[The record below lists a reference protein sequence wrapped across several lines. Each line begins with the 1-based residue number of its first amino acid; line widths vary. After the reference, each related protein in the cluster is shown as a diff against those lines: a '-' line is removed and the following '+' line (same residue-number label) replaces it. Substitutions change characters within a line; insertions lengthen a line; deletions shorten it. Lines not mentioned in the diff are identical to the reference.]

1 MSKKEKQQPVTAVN
15 IKSFNIITID
25 KSESSKSES
34 INGIDIN
41 WLTYNL
47 SEIEDKYIDLNSWY
61 IITNSSSSF
70 KSNLISL
77 LGQSSIDYNRNDQY
91 IILGEAKKSS
101 KLREIIS
108 SDFGSHYLSNSVVL
122 SGKALSAINK
132 VNCST
137 LSEFIYRAEKSCLI
151 EKYISNNSKEYNEG
165 ILQIWKNKLSISFNY
180 YSFWKTKNWALG
192 AFILSALFSFFYI
205 TNSSKRAGISGDDF
219 VQYYYGKCIA
229 SYQLDRIGIDLPLD
243 TNELKA
249 EKMYTL
255 AKAYPQV
262 GKDIVKLEDPYMYM
276 HLYGSSFD
284 AFTAALV
291 HLMDIEDFIQFR
303 HWWNAVFGFLIFFY
317 GALTIRRLTK
327 GSWVWASISM
337 FILLFTPRLFG
348 ESLNNPKDVPFALG
362 YIMSLYYAIK
372 FYQHFPRIKWSTL
385 FGLVFGIALGISI
398 RIGGLLSI
406 AIVGLYMGLKFIE
419 NQGWS
424 NVLKFNLKGL
434 KPYLTSII
442 GISIGAY
449 ILGIFFWPYGWDA
462 PIENPKKA
470 LDAFTHYQVSLRQL
484 FEGVLYDSNNL
495 PGYYLTKYLW
505 ITLPLVT
512 LIGIGL
518 NLFIISI
525 NRKITMEEFLIIF
538 AAIFPVFYIWIN
550 KSGVYGGMRHILFT
564 VAPFVVAGIMGYY
577 KIQSKY
583 LSKKPIFGII
593 LPALLMLLPAKFVN
607 SNPNFSYIY
616 FNEIIGGVEGAYGDY
631 EMDYYLASI
640 KPSCEFLIE
649 TEIAKHPEKEYQIN
663 TYALSQVKYFMRK
676 YPNVNIGFVRYD
688 QRSEQKWDYS
698 IFYNAY
704 MDKARLTGGYYP
716 PVGTVFT
723 PVLEGKPMG
732 CVIKNISNIDY
743 QGIQALNK
751 EQNPDKA
758 IGLLKEYIKLDTSN
772 NEICQQLATAYTYKS
787 NQNPAFMDSAI
798 YYSNRALKFYPEYSP
813 ALFTL
818 YQVAMNQQKFD
829 LAEKSM
835 ITFTQSRPQ
844 DLQGWTML
852 ADAQF
857 AQGKGTE
864 GIKNLHRAITI
875 NPLYDKTYYSG
886 ARYYQSKGDENNL
899 RLWGPATRIQSKNQS
914 EQIQAIESIKL
925 IYEGVTGKDFV
936 PEDWFNK

>member
-1 MSKKEKQQPVTAVN
+1 MSKKENQETKTEVN
-15 IKSFNIITID
+15 IKSFSIISIEGIESQMTENIGKIQL
-25 KSESSKSES
+25 
-34 INGIDIN
+34 N
-41 WLTYNL
+41 WLSVNFNDLTKN
-47 SEIEDKYIDLNSWY
+47 EIDPNTWYLITQNKTTFKNSLV
-61 IITNSSSSF
+61 
-70 KSNLISL
+70 NLINKKSF
-77 LGQSSIDYNRNDQY
+77 NHTNDNNY
-91 IILGEAKKSS
+91 LILGEARESG

-108 SDFGSHYLSNSVVL
+108 SDYGSIEHANCVLITGSNLLDINTINCFSLSD
-122 SGKALSAINK
+122 
-132 VNCST
+132 
-137 LSEFIYRAEKSCLI
+137 FIYRAEKSCLI
-151 EKYISNNSKEYNEG
+151 ESYLSNNSKDFNNTL
-165 ILQIWKNKLSISFNY
+165 IDVWKKKSAQTLNY
-180 YSFWKTKNWALG
+180 YSFWKSKNWALG
-192 AFILSALFSFFYI
+192 AFLLASLFSFFYI
-205 TNSSKRAGISGDDF
+205 TQSSKQAGISGDDF

-291 HLMDIEDFIQFR
+291 YLMDVEDFIEFR

-327 GSWVWASISM
+327 GSWMWATLGMI
-337 FILLFTPRLFG
+337 ILLFTPRLFG

-385 FGLVFGIALGISI
+385 FGLVIGIALGISI

-406 AIVGLYMGLKFIE
+406 AIIGLYMGMKYIEARGLSNVIKLKF
-419 NQGWS
+419 
-424 NVLKFNLKGL
+424 KGL
-434 KPYLTSII
+434 KPYLISIL
-442 GISIGAY
+442 GISVSAY

-495 PGYYLTKYLW
+495 PAYYLTKYLW
-505 ITLPLVT
+505 ITLPIVT
-512 LIGIGL
+512 LVGL
-518 NLFIISI
+518 VANVLLTGI
-525 NRKITMEEFLIIF
+525 NRRITIEEFLIIF

-564 VAPFVVAGIMGYY
+564 VAPFVIVGIMGYY
-577 KIQSKY
+577 KIQSKF
-583 LSKKPIFGII
+583 LRKKPILGII
-593 LPALLMLLPAKFVN
+593 LPSILVLLPVKFVN

-616 FNEIIGGVEGAYGDY
+616 FNEIIGGINGAYGEY

-640 KPSCEFLIE
+640 KPSCEYLIE
-649 TEIAKHPEKEYQIN
+649 NKISKNPEKQYQIN
-663 TYALSQVKYFMRK
+663 TYALSQVQYFLRK
-676 YPNVNIGFVRYD
+676 YPNVKVGFVRYD
-688 QRSEQKWDYS
+688 QRSEQNWDYA

-704 MDKARLTGGYYP
+704 MDKARLIGGYYP
-716 PVGTVFT
+716 PVGTVYSPT
-723 PVLEGKPMG
+723 VDGRPMG
-732 CVIKNISNIDY
+732 CVIKNISDLDY
-743 QGIQALNK
+743 EGIQALTK
-751 EQNPDKA
+751 EQNPDRA
-758 IGLLKEYIKLDTSN
+758 ISLLKEYIKLDTSN
-772 NEICQQLATAYTYKS
+772 NEVYHQLATAYSYKS
-787 NQNPAFMDSAI
+787 SQSTAFIDSAI
-798 YYSNRALKFYPEYSP
+798 YYSNQALKFYPEYSP
-813 ALFTL
+813 ALFTQ
-818 YQVAMNQQKFD
+818 YQIAMNQQKFD

-835 ITFTQSRPQ
+835 LTFTLSRPQ

-857 AQGKGTE
+857 ALGKGSE
-864 GIKNLHRAITI
+864 GMQNLYRAIEI
-875 NPLYDKTYYSG
+875 NPLYDKIYYSG
-886 ARYYQSKGDENNL
+886 ARYFQSKGDETNL
-899 RLWGPATRIQSKNQS
+899 RIWGPATRIQSKNQS
-914 EQIQAIESIKL
+914 EQYQAIESIKR
-925 IYEGVTGKDFV
+925 IYEGVTGQVFV